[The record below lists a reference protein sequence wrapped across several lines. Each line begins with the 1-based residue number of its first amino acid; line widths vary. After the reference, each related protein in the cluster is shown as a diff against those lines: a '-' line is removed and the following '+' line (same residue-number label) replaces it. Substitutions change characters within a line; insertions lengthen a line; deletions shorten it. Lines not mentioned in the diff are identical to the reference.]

1 MLTKRPLL
9 VAVSAIMV
17 TLPTKSFAFSGLQ
30 FLSLSIGRKLV
41 SQVHPQ
47 IQKRSYRRGATLN
60 DAVTPPNSDKGPPNA
75 VERAV
80 TNLLQL
86 LWKGITLPFPMLRGM
101 ANDST
106 DSGFTLSECLMAIA
120 AYLGTGVLAYS
131 VFLEKWSVVD
141 ALYFSVV
148 SFTTVGYGDVCPS
161 NVASKYF
168 TCLYGLGG
176 VVILGAVI
184 STIGTRL
191 INAEVEAIQAAEK
204 ASRQHIMS
212 VLDAMP
218 TIVTSNRTRP
228 KMVQEKRE
236 PVLIPSWKQNIN
248 GKLMETVINVLS
260 ASSVLIFGGLVM
272 GRLEGW
278 QWRDSLYYSFITA
291 GTLGFGDFSP
301 KTNAGRIWAIAF
313 IPLAVAAAGEVL
325 GNVAAFLTEQRQKEA
340 YERALHRELTMDY
353 LLQLD
358 ANGDGTVSRDE
369 YIQGMLVELR
379 LVDAQQLQELN
390 EQFDRLDITE
400 NGTLDKDD
408 LKLASQ
414 IHSNSVK
421 RPTQ

>member
-1 MLTKRPLL
+1 
-9 VAVSAIMV
+9 
-17 TLPTKSFAFSGLQ
+17 
-30 FLSLSIGRKLV
+30 
-41 SQVHPQ
+41 
-47 IQKRSYRRGATLN
+47 
-60 DAVTPPNSDKGPPNA
+60 
-75 VERAV
+75 
-80 TNLLQL
+80 
-86 LWKGITLPFPMLRGM
+86 
-101 ANDST
+101 
-106 DSGFTLSECLMAIA
+106 
-120 AYLGTGVLAYS
+120 
-131 VFLEKWSVVD
+131 
-141 ALYFSVV
+141 
-148 SFTTVGYGDVCPS
+148 
-161 NVASKYF
+161 
-168 TCLYGLGG
+168 
-176 VVILGAVI
+176 
-184 STIGTRL
+184 
-191 INAEVEAIQAAEK
+191 
-204 ASRQHIMS
+204 
-212 VLDAMP
+212 
-218 TIVTSNRTRP
+218 
-228 KMVQEKRE
+228 
-236 PVLIPSWKQNIN
+236 
-248 GKLMETVINVLS
+248 
-260 ASSVLIFGGLVM
+260 M